1 MSEIMLQAMEKLQ
14 RERDELHRETIEQ
27 CRLLGMGGE
36 RELKLL
42 GEVERLK
49 RELDEARTQ
58 EKWHFDN
65 YVYTQELYNELRE
78 ERDRLAEALEDIA
91 NCGVYGHKKPPS
103 LIEGS
108 IWLVS
113 AYDIAHSCVVRA
125 REALAA
131 VKGEEPEDPH
141 KYCRG
146 GGGNNFHC
154 GCKYDAQNH
163 ESYYP

>member
-36 RELKLL
+36 RELKLI

-78 ERDRLAEALEDIA
+78 QMDALAKALEIVRDADNDCHSDGLQTI
-91 NCGVYGHKKPPS
+91 PP
-103 LIEGS
+103 
-108 IWLVS
+108 
-113 AYDIAHSCVVRA
+113 AVRH
-125 REALAA
+125 EIDLALAA

-154 GCKYDAQNH
+154 GCKYA
-163 ESYYP
+163 

>member
-14 RERDELHRETIEQ
+14 RERDELRRETIEQ

-78 ERDRLAEALEDIA
+78 ERDRLAEALRGLSQPLGRYDYTVAELDDI
-91 NCGVYGHKKPPS
+91 VRK
-103 LIEGS
+103 
-108 IWLVS
+108 
-113 AYDIAHSCVVRA
+113 IAL
-125 REALAA
+125 EALAA
-131 VKGEEPEDPH
+131 AKGEEPEDPH

>member
-14 RERDELHRETIEQ
+14 RERDDLRRETIEQ
-27 CRLLGMGGE
+27 SRLLGMGGE

-78 ERDRLAEALEDIA
+78 ERDRLAEALRGLSQPLGRYDYTVAELDDI
-91 NCGVYGHKKPPS
+91 VRK
-103 LIEGS
+103 
-108 IWLVS
+108 
-113 AYDIAHSCVVRA
+113 IAL
-125 REALAA
+125 EALAA
-131 VKGEEPEDPH
+131 AKGEEPEDPH

>member
-14 RERDELHRETIEQ
+14 RERDELRRETIEQ

-78 ERDRLAEALEDIA
+78 ERDRLAEALRGLSQPLGRYDYTVAELDDI
-91 NCGVYGHKKPPS
+91 VRK
-103 LIEGS
+103 
-108 IWLVS
+108 
-113 AYDIAHSCVVRA
+113 IAL
-125 REALAA
+125 EALAA
-131 VKGEEPEDPH
+131 AKGEEPEDPH

-154 GCKYDAQNH
+154 GCKYA
-163 ESYYP
+163 

>member
-14 RERDELHRETIEQ
+14 RELN
-27 CRLLGMGGE
+27 
-36 RELKLL
+36 
-42 GEVERLK
+42 
-49 RELDEARTQ
+49 EARTQ

-78 ERDRLAEALEDIA
+78 ERDRLAEALDKIRRWGCTDGHCSHIA
-91 NCGVYGHKKPPS
+91 G
-103 LIEGS
+103 
-108 IWLVS
+108 
-113 AYDIAHSCVVRA
+113 
-125 REALAA
+125 EALAA

>member
-14 RERDELHRETIEQ
+14 RERDELRRETIEQ

-36 RELKLL
+36 RELKLI

-78 ERDRLAEALEDIA
+78 QMDALAKALEE
-91 NCGVYGHKKPPS
+91 
-103 LIEGS
+103 LIRLDDQMNDPDYEESGTYAG
-108 IWLVS
+108 
-113 AYDIAHSCVVRA
+113 AYYCYYKGESRTWGNA

-131 VKGEEPEDPH
+131 VKGGRDDH
-141 KYCRG
+141 
-146 GGGNNFHC
+146 
-154 GCKYDAQNH
+154 
-163 ESYYP
+163 

>member
-78 ERDRLAEALEDIA
+78 QMDALAKALKMVRDADNDCYSDGFQTI
-91 NCGVYGHKKPPS
+91 PPE
-103 LIEGS
+103 IRNE
-108 IWLVS
+108 I
-113 AYDIAHSCVVRA
+113 D
-125 REALAA
+125 EALAA
-131 VKGEEPEDPH
+131 VKG
-141 KYCRG
+141 G
-146 GGGNNFHC
+146 FAN
-154 GCKYDAQNH
+154 A
-163 ESYYP
+163 